1 MEINKLSNFT
11 KGWFIGDFEPSLF
24 PNKDVEVAVKYYKA
38 GDVETAHHH
47 KVAVEYT
54 LIVKGKVT
62 MNNTLINEG
71 EIVTI
76 APNETTDFKVL
87 EDTITVVVK
96 LPSVKDDK
104 YLDQ

>member
-1 MEINKLSNFT
+1 MQIHKLSNFT

-24 PNKDVEVAVKYYKA
+24 PNQDFEIAIKYYKA
-38 GDVETAHHH
+38 GDDELAHHH

-54 LIVKGKVT
+54 VIAKGKVL
-62 MNNTLINEG
+62 MNGTEINEG

-76 APNETTDFKVL
+76 APNEVTDFKVL

-96 LPSVKDDK
+96 LPSVKNDK
-104 YLDQ
+104 YLQG